1 MEAMVNS
8 TYARLLFRCI
18 RIWTN
23 VYIEGSLLEHIDHL
37 RKEGADHICIRSP
50 LGVYVL
56 NI

>member
-18 RIWTN
+18 RIWAD
-23 VYIEGSLLEHIDHL
+23 VYIECSLLEHINHL
-37 RKEGADHICIRSP
+37 RKESADHICIRSP

-56 NI
+56 NV